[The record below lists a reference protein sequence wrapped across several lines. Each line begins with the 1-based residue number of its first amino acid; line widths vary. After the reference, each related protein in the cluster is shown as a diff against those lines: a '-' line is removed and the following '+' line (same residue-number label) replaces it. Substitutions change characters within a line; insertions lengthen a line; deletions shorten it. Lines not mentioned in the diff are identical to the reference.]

1 MTLRANSA
9 SGLGSINRQNL
20 QDYVFQNRPK
30 AGPFASIKLF
40 HDWLSWLPGSL
51 IPDCPKY
58 EDPWRPLLPD
68 DGPIKLTHGDLH
80 RGNIIIST
88 TSPPRVLAIVDWAHA
103 GWYPDYWEYCKACYT
118 SWYGG
123 AWRNQW
129 IPKFLDVQEEEHE
142 VFAEY
147 IMAIGA
153 V

>member
-1 MTLRANSA
+1 
-9 SGLGSINRQNL
+9 
-20 QDYVFQNRPK
+20 
-30 AGPFASIKLF
+30 
-40 HDWLSWLPGSL
+40 
-51 IPDCPKY
+51 
-58 EDPWRPLLPD
+58 LPD
-68 DGPIKLTHGDLH
+68 DRPIKLTHGDLH
-80 RGNIIIST
+80 QGNIIVST
-88 TSPPRVLAIVDWAHA
+88 TSPPRVLAVVDWAHA

-123 AWRNQW
+123 EWRNQW

>member
-1 MTLRANSA
+1 
-9 SGLGSINRQNL
+9 
-20 QDYVFQNRPK
+20 
-30 AGPFASIKLF
+30 
-40 HDWLSWLPGSL
+40 
-51 IPDCPKY
+51 
-58 EDPWRPLLPD
+58 LPD
-68 DGPIKLTHGDLH
+68 DKPIKLTHGDLH

-88 TSPPRVLAIVDWAHA
+88 TSPPRVLAVIDWAHA

-123 AWRNQW
+123 KWRNQW
-129 IPKFLDVQEEEHE
+129 IPKFLDVHEEEHE